1 MRILLISLLV
11 ILVSCGKSDQK
22 PNILFLFSDDQ
33 TYQGVNALGN
43 DEVKTPSLDK
53 LVEEGVTFTHTFNMG
68 AWNGA
73 VCVASRAMLNTGR
86 MIWRAHSAEKE
97 YEKLKEDRHFWAQR
111 MEDAGYETYMTGKWH
126 VKMGADKLFNTTS
139 HVRPGMPG
147 TVKSAYNRPLS
158 TDDKEWLPWD
168 TAHGGFW
175 KGGKH
180 WSEVV
185 ADDALNFLETAK
197 ESDNPFFMY
206 VAFNAP
212 HDPRQ
217 SPKEYV
223 DMYPLQNIA
232 IPESFL
238 VEYPYKDDIGCS
250 AKLRDEMLAPFPR
263 TEYSIKVHRQEYY
276 AIISH
281 LDAQVGRILEGL
293 EKTGKADNT
302 YIFFTSDHG
311 LAVGHHGLVG
321 KQNMYDHSVRVPLMV
336 VGPDVPKNKKRDQSV
351 YLQDVMASA
360 LDLAGYDQPAFVEFN
375 SLFPMIKR
383 KNQAS
388 AYSAIYGA
396 YLNLQRS
403 VRTDQFKLILYPEAK
418 EILLFDMIDDP
429 QEMTNLAQDDK
440 YLDVVKSM
448 VKELK
453 NLQKDMDDPLDLSI
467 TFPDY
472 FMD

>member
-1 MRILLISLLV
+1 MRLLLICLL
-11 ILVSCGKSDQK
+11 ILFVSCGKSDQK

-86 MIWRAHSAEKE
+86 MIWRAHAAEKQ
-97 YEKLKEDRHFWAQR
+97 YDKLKGDRHFWAQR
-111 MEDAGYETYMTGKWH
+111 MEDAGYDTYMTGKWH
-126 VKMGADKLFNTTS
+126 VKMGADKLFNTTI

-147 TVKSAYNRPLS
+147 TVRSAYDRPLS
-158 TDDKEWLPWD
+158 KDDTEWLPWD
-168 TAHGGFW
+168 TANGGFW

-185 ADDALNFLETAK
+185 ADDALQFLEKARQ
-197 ESDNPFFMY
+197 SDNPFFMY
-206 VAFNAP
+206 IAFNAP

-223 DMYPLQNIA
+223 DMYPLEDINI
-232 IPESFL
+232 PVSFL
-238 VEYPYKDDIGCS
+238 PEYPFKDDIGCS
-250 AKLRDEMLAPFPR
+250 ANLRDEKLAPFPR
-263 TEYSIKVHRQEYY
+263 TPYSIQVHRQEYY

-281 LDAQVGRILEGL
+281 LDAQIGRILEGL
-293 EKTGKADNT
+293 ESSGKADNT
-302 YIFFTSDHG
+302 YIFFSSDHG

-321 KQNMYDHSVRVPLMV
+321 KQNMYDHSVRVPLIV
-336 VGPDVPKNKKRDQSV
+336 VGPDIPKNKKRHQQV
-351 YLQDVMASA
+351 YLQDVMASV

-375 SLFPMIKR
+375 SLLPMIKG
-383 KNQAS
+383 KNKKS
-388 AYSAIYGA
+388 AYLAIYGA

-403 VRTDQFKLILYPEAK
+403 IRTEDYKLILYPKAK
-418 EILLFDMIDDP
+418 KMLLFDLKNDP
-429 QEMTNLAQDDK
+429 EEMQNLAEDKTYQD
-440 YLDVVKSM
+440 LIINLTQNLGELQKSM
-448 VKELK
+448 
-453 NLQKDMDDPLDLSI
+453 DDTLDLSVP
-467 TFPDY
+467 FPAY
-472 FMD
+472 FSR